1 MSKRFLHPDDIFHD
15 VNYEKNK
22 WYMKNFFNVERF
34 KPRRKGSRNL
44 ITIAVSSP
52 SLRATYLSGHEWRV
66 SVNSFELISSS
77 VWKIERTYVK
87 SVWIE
92 NNFEPTI
99 MLTIYC
105 HSPKRI
111 STHYRPLVLDIS
123 SGHLRIPRSLR
134 LSNSSQDNHGI
145 FLATLNAFS
154 RDSLRCALWFL
165 LSICLHIIALLYLPL
180 SFIFLYSW
188 PLFYF
193 LSFTRRLYPLPLCS
207 ALFLSDFLFIPT
219 VHLSIYLSVCLFRP
233 CVVCV
238 CIRATSGIE

>member
-44 ITIAVSSP
+44 ITIAASSP

-92 NNFEPTI
+92 NNFEPT

-111 STHYRPLVLDIS
+111 STHYRPLVSDIS
-123 SGHLRIPRSLR
+123 SGHLRIHDPYDWVTHPKTIMGYSSLLLMPSPVIR
-134 LSNSSQDNHGI
+134 CGAHFDFFFLYACTLSPY
-145 FLATLNAFS
+145 
-154 RDSLRCALWFL
+154 
-165 LSICLHIIALLYLPL
+165 SICLFLLFSSTLGL
-180 SFIFLYSW
+180 SFIF
-188 PLFYF
+188 F
-193 LSFTRRLYPLPLCS
+193 LSHVASTPF
-207 ALFLSDFLFIPT
+207 PT
-219 VHLSIYLSVCLFRP
+219 VPLYFSLTFCLFRPCIYLSVCLFRP